1 MRLDDGI
8 RKHGFRD
15 WYSRELTQAH
25 LRLLLLLFSAI
36 GLFAALELLGRQAPL
51 SQHLLNT
58 VLLVVCLAVGV
69 GSLRRYLFLMMRAEG
84 IARQAVCPNC
94 NAYGRLK
101 LSDEKADPEG
111 RVTVACRKCAH
122 PWQISDLG
130 SD

>member
-1 MRLDDGI
+1 MKLDDGI
-8 RKHGFRD
+8 RRHGFLA

-51 SQHLLNT
+51 AQHVLNGFL
-58 VLLVVCLAVGV
+58 VLVCLGL
-69 GSLRRYLFLMMRAEG
+69 GIWSLRRYLFLMMRAEG

-94 NAYGRLK
+94 HAYGKLK
-101 LSDEKADPEG
+101 LSEPADRDD
-111 RVTVACRKCAH
+111 RVTVACRRCAH

-130 SD
+130 GD